1 MLNRSG
7 GDTFGSPQS
16 SYGVGTRPG
25 TNSKKFTEGNLYKQV
40 VSFQSGRG
48 QMYNDAIILKS
59 SINNVKQRSERN
71 AFIKNRMGGTDMRES
86 SSGIMAQR
94 NGS

>member
-1 MLNRSG
+1 
-7 GDTFGSPQS
+7 
-16 SYGVGTRPG
+16 
-25 TNSKKFTEGNLYKQV
+25 
-40 VSFQSGRG
+40 
-48 QMYNDAIILKS
+48 MYNDAIILKS

>member
-7 GDTFGSPQS
+7 GESFGSPGG
-16 SYGVGTRPG
+16 SYGANVNQNRPG
-25 TNSKKFTEGNLYKQV
+25 TNSNKFTEGKLYKQV

-59 SINNVKQRSERN
+59 SINNVKQRSDRN
-71 AFIKNRMGGTDMRES
+71 AFIKNRMGGVDIIQS
-86 SSGIMAQR
+86 SSGIAD
-94 NGS
+94 